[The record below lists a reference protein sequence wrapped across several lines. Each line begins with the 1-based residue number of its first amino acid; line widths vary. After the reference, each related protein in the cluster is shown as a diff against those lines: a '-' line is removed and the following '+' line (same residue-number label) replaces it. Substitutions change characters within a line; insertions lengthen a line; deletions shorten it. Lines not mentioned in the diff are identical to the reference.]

1 MYDYK
6 YSWNE
11 NEERGEKPLLSRNCK
26 GNESQIKTT
35 ALYGWEGWQVDS
47 PEPGDRSFQK
57 NLDERS
63 RK

>member
-11 NEERGEKPLLSRNCK
+11 NEERGANPLLSRNCK
-26 GNESQIKTT
+26 RNESQIKTT
-35 ALYGWEGWQVDS
+35 VLYGWEGWQVGCLK
-47 PEPGDRSFQK
+47 PGNRSFQK